1 MKIKILIISLLLS
14 SFWGC
19 GDLTDDVVNS
29 PNSKY
34 NVSGI
39 TAPNSVL
46 FSESDSSFVATL
58 KIDNPGVISQVW
70 YDVVKANASETLIH
84 NVVMYDDGDEANNG
98 DEQEGDKIYSGKTY
112 LGKSK
117 PSAEYIL
124 QFYVKDNVNNEDDNT
139 RLVGFH
145 QFDFDNGQNKVAP
158 VLSEL
163 VMPDSIKRGVDFVF
177 TIRVTDENTLADIK
191 QVYFQF
197 TRPDNSNSG
206 TVIMADDG
214 DAGHGDQTAGDGIYS
229 FKNSFSDGSK
239 NDPAQIGSY
248 VFNFEAEDF
257 SGLISNQISHT
268 IVVLE

>member
-1 MKIKILIISLLLS
+1 MKIKILTAFLLLVLS
-14 SFWGC
+14 WGC
-19 GDLTDDVVNS
+19 GDLTDEVVNS

-34 NVSGI
+34 NISDI
-39 TAPNSVL
+39 TAPNSV
-46 FSESDSSFVATL
+46 FFNESDSSIVATL

-70 YDVVKANASETLIH
+70 YNVVTANASETIIN
-84 NVVMYDDGDEANNG
+84 NVIMYDDGDKINYG
-98 DEQEGDKIYSGKTY
+98 DEEAGDKIYSGKTY

-117 PSAEYIL
+117 PSTQYL
-124 QFYVKDNVNNEDDNT
+124 LKFYVKDNINNEDDNT
-139 RLVGFH
+139 RVVGFH

-197 TRPDNSNSG
+197 TRPDNSTSG
-206 TVIMADDG
+206 TVVMADDG

-239 NDPAQIGSY
+239 NDPAQIGNY
-248 VFNFEAEDF
+248 IFNFEAEDF